1 MASDCHLTVIDVPLL
16 VKFRILARH
25 TGGAVS
31 LKLVG
36 TLSDFSVMTELF
48 VFKINEP

>member
-1 MASDCHLTVIDVPLL
+1 MTSFARNVSNSFGTL
-16 VKFRILARH
+16 VVLF
-25 TGGAVS
+25 G

-36 TLSDFSVMTELF
+36 TLSDFSVMTELL